1 MMELDDL
8 EENIEN
14 QVKIEAKAE
23 KSKKDDWKQNF
34 FDINTMSDYIK
45 ANGHKDLQRFTIIE
59 KIGKGSESLVYKVR
73 VNNTNNVFAL
83 KVIKKHKNKINLN
96 ELILCRKLKHKNII
110 NTLCYYADPNKQLD
124 YMIMEIGNSNLMNF
138 ARKILKRFTLSET
151 FLCMAAFQSL
161 QGLAYLHRL
170 NIAHLDIKPQNL
182 IINDYLEIKIIDFSV
197 SMDYS
202 RNAKEIKIPYVGTP
216 FFMAPEIIKS
226 EKVKRKD
233 MQKIDLFS
241 LGVTLY
247 VLAFGEYPFEMSSG
261 DSDEEIYKK
270 IKSGWKVEDKNNE
283 FSEHFIKFLN
293 GLLEGDINKRMNID
307 EALNSYFIRG
317 AQILMNEKENTYN
330 ANSFL
335 SYLITDHF
343 RSFNDYLSLDY
354 NKSSNE
360 EVIMA

>member
-8 EENIEN
+8 EENNEN
-14 QVKIEAKAE
+14 LVKIEAKQE
-23 KSKKDDWKQNF
+23 KRKKDDWKQNF
-34 FDINTMSDYIK
+34 LDLNIMKDYIK
-45 ANGHKDLQRFTIIE
+45 TNGHKDLQKFTIIDY
-59 KIGKGSESLVYKVR
+59 IGKGSESLVYKVK

-96 ELILCRKLKHKNII
+96 ELFFSRKLKHKNLI
-110 NTLCYYADPNKQLD
+110 NTLCYYADPNKQFD

-138 ARKILKRFTLSET
+138 ARKILKRLTLSES
-151 FLCMAAFQSL
+151 FLCMAAFQAL

-170 NIAHLDIKPQNL
+170 NISHLDIKPQNL
-182 IINDYLEIKIIDFSV
+182 IINDFLDIKIIDFSV
-197 SMDYS
+197 SIDYS
-202 RNAKEIKIPYVGTP
+202 RYAKDFKIPYVGTP

-247 VLAFGEYPFEMSSG
+247 VLAFGEYPFDMSSG
-261 DSDEEIYKK
+261 DSDEEIYQK

-283 FSEHFIKFLN
+283 FSEHFVEFLN
-293 GLLEGDINKRMNID
+293 RLLESDINKRMTIN

-343 RSFNDYLSLDY
+343 RSFNEYLSCR
-354 NKSSNE
+354 
-360 EVIMA
+360 I

>member
-1 MMELDDL
+1 M
-8 EENIEN
+8 
-14 QVKIEAKAE
+14 K
-23 KSKKDDWKQNF
+23 
-34 FDINTMSDYIK
+34 DYIK
-45 ANGHKDLQRFTIIE
+45 TNGHKDLQKFTIIDY
-59 KIGKGSESLVYKVR
+59 IGKGSESLVYKVK

-96 ELILCRKLKHKNII
+96 ELFFSRKLKHKNLI
-110 NTLCYYADPNKQLD
+110 NTLCYYADPNKQFD

-138 ARKILKRFTLSET
+138 ARKILKRLTLSES
-151 FLCMAAFQSL
+151 FLCMAAFQAL

-170 NIAHLDIKPQNL
+170 NISHLDIKPQNL
-182 IINDYLEIKIIDFSV
+182 IINDFLDIKIIDFSV
-197 SMDYS
+197 SIDYS
-202 RNAKEIKIPYVGTP
+202 RYAKDFKIPYVGTP

-247 VLAFGEYPFEMSSG
+247 VLAFGEYPFDMSSG
-261 DSDEEIYKK
+261 DSDEEIYQK

-283 FSEHFIKFLN
+283 FSEHFVEFLN
-293 GLLEGDINKRMNID
+293 RLLESDINKRMTIN

-343 RSFNDYLSLDY
+343 RSFNEYLSCR
-354 NKSSNE
+354 
-360 EVIMA
+360 I

>member
-8 EENIEN
+8 EENNEN
-14 QVKIEAKAE
+14 LVKIEAKQE
-23 KSKKDDWKQNF
+23 KRKKDDWKQNF
-34 FDINTMSDYIK
+34 LDLNIMKDYIK
-45 ANGHKDLQRFTIIE
+45 TNGHKDLQKFTIIDY
-59 KIGKGSESLVYKVR
+59 IGKGSESLVYKVK

-96 ELILCRKLKHKNII
+96 ELFFSRKLKHKNLI
-110 NTLCYYADPNKQLD
+110 NTLCYYADPNKQFD

-138 ARKILKRFTLSET
+138 ARKILKRLTLSES
-151 FLCMAAFQSL
+151 FLCMAAFQAL

-170 NIAHLDIKPQNL
+170 NISHLDIKPQNL
-182 IINDYLEIKIIDFSV
+182 IINDFLDIKIIDFSV
-197 SMDYS
+197 SIDYS
-202 RNAKEIKIPYVGTP
+202 RYAKDFKIPYVGTP

-247 VLAFGEYPFEMSSG
+247 VLAFGEYPFDMSSG
-261 DSDEEIYKK
+261 DSNEEMYQK

-283 FSEHFIKFLN
+283 FSEHFIEFLN
-293 GLLEGDINKRMNID
+293 RLLESDINKRMTIN

-343 RSFNDYLSLDY
+343 RSFNEYLSCR
-354 NKSSNE
+354 
-360 EVIMA
+360 I

>member
-1 MMELDDL
+1 MELDDL

-161 QGLAYLHRL
+161 TLSETFLCMAAFQSLQGLAYLHRL

-202 RNAKEIKIPYVGTP
+202 RNAKEFKLPYVGTP

-241 LGVTLY
+241 LGVI
-247 VLAFGEYPFEMSSG
+247 F
-261 DSDEEIYKK
+261 
-270 IKSGWKVEDKNNE
+270 
-283 FSEHFIKFLN
+283 
-293 GLLEGDINKRMNID
+293 
-307 EALNSYFIRG
+307 
-317 AQILMNEKENTYN
+317 
-330 ANSFL
+330 
-335 SYLITDHF
+335 F
-343 RSFNDYLSLDY
+343 RCYTICTRFW
-354 NKSSNE
+354 
-360 EVIMA
+360 

>member
-8 EENIEN
+8 KEKNEN
-14 QVKIEAKAE
+14 QMKLEVLE
-23 KSKKDDWKQNF
+23 KRKKDDWKQNF
-34 FDINTMSDYIK
+34 LDINSMKEYIK
-45 ANGHKDLQRFTIIE
+45 TDGHKDLQKFTIIDY
-59 KIGKGSESLVYKVR
+59 IGKGSESLVYKVK
-73 VNNTNNVFAL
+73 VNNSNNIFAL

-96 ELILCRKLKHKNII
+96 ELILCRKLRHKNLI
-110 NTLCYYADPNKQLD
+110 NTLCYYADPNKQFD
-124 YMIMEIGNSNLMNF
+124 YMIMEMGNSNLMNF
-138 ARKILKRFTLSET
+138 TRKILKRLTLSES
-151 FLCMAAFQSL
+151 FLCMAAFQTL

-182 IINDYLEIKIIDFSV
+182 IINDFLDIKIIDYSV
-197 SMDYS
+197 SIDYS
-202 RNAKEIKIPYVGTP
+202 KYAKDVKLSYVGTP

-226 EKVKRKD
+226 EKIKKKD

-247 VLAFGEYPFEMSSG
+247 VLAFGEYPFDMSNG
-261 DSDEEIYKK
+261 DSDEEMYQK
-270 IKSGWKVEDKNNE
+270 IKSGWKVEDNNNE
-283 FSEHFIKFLN
+283 FSGQFIEFLN
-293 GLLEGDINKRMNID
+293 RLLEGDINKRMTID

-343 RSFNDYLSLDY
+343 RSFNEYISGRL
-354 NKSSNE
+354 
-360 EVIMA
+360 

>member
-1 MMELDDL
+1 MELDEL
-8 EENIEN
+8 EEHDEN
-14 QVKIEAKAE
+14 QMKIGAKPE
-23 KSKKDDWKQNF
+23 KKKKDDWKQNF
-34 FDINTMSDYIK
+34 SDINSMKEYIK
-45 ANGHKDLQRFTIIE
+45 TNGHKDLQKFTIIDY
-59 KIGKGSESLVYKVR
+59 IGKGSESLVYKVK

-83 KVIKKHKNKINLN
+83 KVIKKHKNKINLS
-96 ELILCRKLKHKNII
+96 ELILCKKLKHKNLI
-110 NTLCYYADPNKQLD
+110 NTLCYYADPNKQFD
-124 YMIMEIGNSNLMNF
+124 YMIMEIGNSNLMDF
-138 ARKILKRFTLSET
+138 ARKILKRLTLSES
-151 FLCMAAFQSL
+151 FLCMVAFQAL

-170 NIAHLDIKPQNL
+170 NIVHLDIKPQNL
-182 IINDYLEIKIIDFSV
+182 IINDFLDIKIIDYSV
-197 SMDYS
+197 SIDYS
-202 RNAKEIKIPYVGTP
+202 KYTKDIKMPYVGTP
-216 FFMAPEIIKS
+216 YYMAPEIINS
-226 EKVKRKD
+226 EKVKRND

-247 VLAFGEYPFEMSSG
+247 VLAFGDYPFEMSSG

-343 RSFNDYLSLDY
+343 RSFNEYLSSRL
-354 NKSSNE
+354 
-360 EVIMA
+360 